1 MHIQSMQF
9 FPGKGQSLSSSW
21 QKGSYLIDLSPNDW
35 LDFPRN
41 SARWKILQQSLLL
54 SSWAFSSGRN
64 YVSLGEDKAILW
76 EPYIA
81 LFTSTMTTLVMSPLC
96 KHLSNHLV
104 YLVEEILHE
113 NGFSLMEVN
122 INYTYLLA
130 LCPFPCDHPHTSSQ
144 NLLALIFSLFYMRHV
159 TNELNHWHNWGL
171 NIYLYLLL
179 PLLPWNVN
187 DWVHFS
193 QLCPLGGI
201 AADSRAKTGWSWNVA
216 EVYFELAPMFW
227 AVSFVNQ
234 VNFFPPLMLHVRNL
248 P

>member
-1 MHIQSMQF
+1 MVVLMDALWTRKANAYPEYAIFSWKGIITVFSMAE
-9 FPGKGQSLSSSW
+9 GV
-21 QKGSYLIDLSPNDW
+21 LIDLSPNDW

-64 YVSLGEDKAILW
+64 YVSVGEDKAILL

-96 KHLSNHLV
+96 KHLSNRLV

-113 NGFSLMEVN
+113 NGFSLMEIN

-144 NLLALIFSLFYMRHV
+144 NLLALIFSLFYMKHV
-159 TNELNHWHNWGL
+159 TNELNQWHN
-171 NIYLYLLL
+171 
-179 PLLPWNVN
+179 
-187 DWVHFS
+187 
-193 QLCPLGGI
+193 
-201 AADSRAKTGWSWNVA
+201 
-216 EVYFELAPMFW
+216 
-227 AVSFVNQ
+227 
-234 VNFFPPLMLHVRNL
+234 
-248 P
+248 